1 VVFSHVEP
9 GMTFPLPTPSSV
21 LDEYIVYVGFDALA
35 TEPQDAAKPKPKP
48 KAKPAPPKADSSQ

>member
-1 VVFSHVEP
+1 
-9 GMTFPLPTPSSV
+9 V